1 MQDYISQNARAALN
15 QEEYEKKYTSMSEEY
30 AAMKAQYDR
39 VAEEISSN
47 ESKMARLDH
56 FIEELKK
63 ADSLITD
70 FDERLWNG
78 LMTCI
83 TVHSKE
89 DIRFTFKDG
98 TEICI

>member
-1 MQDYISQNARAALN
+1 MA
-15 QEEYEKKYTSMSEEY
+15 EYENL
-30 AAMKAQYDR
+30 KAQYDR
-39 VAEEISSN
+39 AAEKISSN
-47 ESKMARLDH
+47 ESKMARWDH

-63 ADSLITD
+63 AGFLITK
-70 FDERLWNG
+70 FDERLWSG

-89 DIRFTFKDG
+89 DIRFMFKDG